1 MIGKRVKQG
10 NKTGII
16 SGYIEWGGKV
26 RHVWIRFDNDTETD
40 KAVKVG
46 KNVTIY
52 K

>member
-16 SGYIEWGGKV
+16 SGYIEWDRKIQF
-26 RHVWIRFDNDTETD
+26 VWIRFDNGTETS

-46 KNVTIY
+46 KDVTIY

>member
-1 MIGKRVKQG
+1 MIGKKVKQG

-26 RHVWIRFDNDTETD
+26 RHVWIQFDNGTETD